1 MSERNPEKPVIMTAP
16 TELTPLDRKI
26 LTALQRDCR
35 ISNQDLA
42 DAVGVSASACW
53 RRVRA
58 LEETGVINGYVA
70 LVDSNRVGL
79 EFSAIL
85 HITLERHE
93 KAHVDQFISSMS
105 RRPEVLDLFATAG
118 EADYHLRVLCADKAA
133 YNRFLDDFLFRLPGV
148 AHVRTNLILKD
159 LKSTRSLP
167 L

>member
-1 MSERNPEKPVIMTAP
+1 MSAAETLN
-16 TELTPLDRKI
+16 LTDRRI
-26 LTALQRDCR
+26 LAELQRDSR

-58 LEETGVINGYVA
+58 LEEAGLIRGYVA
-70 LVDSNRVGL
+70 LVDGEKVGL

-93 KAHVDQFISSMS
+93 KAHVDQFIHAMS
-105 RRPEVLDLFATAG
+105 ARAEVLDLFATAG

-133 YNRFLDDFLFRLPGV
+133 YNRFLDDFLFRLPGI

-159 LKSTRSLP
+159 LKSTQTLP
-167 L
+167 I